1 MSSGCSALPETG
13 FLIPIANMETF
24 TMMRLE
30 TAPLDLQDGS
40 LVKSLARKNVDWMEF
55 ILGTYMSEAKTTS
68 QKLSADL

>member
-1 MSSGCSALPETG
+1 
-13 FLIPIANMETF
+13 
-24 TMMRLE
+24 MMRLE

-40 LVKSLARKNVDWMEF
+40 LVKSLARKNVDRMEF